1 MKQKGLLKIIV
12 LLLGYFALTGWSVW
26 TEANKIFP
34 VQEDEIEYVFVKK
47 EEPVTTNVYKPL
59 DEQQKV
65 RLINMLNQCQWKD
78 ATADPQRGDFRI
90 VSGVEQVVYEVK
102 LNYRQNEWMWRKNS
116 AANLLID
123 KNNRVIAEY
132 GGFEYY
138 TDTSGNYDTLLELL
152 EEQHYYC
159 HEQHSVV
166 CQREHGLTK

>member
-12 LLLGYFALTGWSVW
+12 LLLGCFALTGWSVW

-59 DEQQKV
+59 DEQQRV

-78 ATADPQRGDFRI
+78 ATADSQRGDFRI
-90 VSGVEQVVYEVK
+90 VSGVEQIVYEVK

-152 EEQHYYC
+152 EEQHFYC
-159 HEQHSVV
+159 HEQHSVA
-166 CQREHGLTK
+166 CQREHGLKE